1 MRMPRI
7 LLAVLVAAACQSTKK
22 EAPVS
27 RVDVRPSPEY
37 DKVRP
42 VTIAVLPVKAPRV
55 ELTTGVRQE
64 VYRLLP
70 ERRYSPFKLTE
81 VDEHIDAQGHF
92 EADNLDWDATFEVVI
107 DRWTPVGGGD
117 YWLASGHATMTH
129 KTGEVLWACD
139 FEDYAFPVPA
149 KAGTSDQGA
158 AAKEVAFFL
167 VGGESGKSRLPD
179 CPLPPGP

>member
-1 MRMPRI
+1 MRWI
-7 LLAVLVAAACQSTKK
+7 LLLALAAFGCQSTKK
-22 EAPVS
+22 EPPVS

-55 ELTTGVRQE
+55 DLRTNMRQE

-70 ERRYSPFKLTE
+70 ERRYSPFKLSE
-81 VDEHIDAQGHF
+81 VDAHIDSQGQF
-92 EADNLDWDATFEVVI
+92 SAETLDWDATFEIVV
-107 DRWTPVGGGD
+107 DEWNPSSGD
-117 YWLASGHATMTH
+117 YWTATGHAVMKH

-139 FEDYAFPVPA
+139 FEDYAFLVPNA
-149 KAGTSDQGA
+149 SGTLDHME
-158 AAKEVAFFL
+158 AAKDIAYFL

-179 CPLPPGP
+179 CPPPPPG